1 MTMKVKAI
9 EKKLKFTKET
19 AKIINGII
27 IERDIQ
33 FQFNGHTSFAVT
45 EIPDTFAQNGIHNRS
60 NLVLCAPYG
69 IVVSHSI
76 RYSVPR

>member
-27 IERDIQ
+27 IE
-33 FQFNGHTSFAVT
+33 
-45 EIPDTFAQNGIHNRS
+45 PDSQ
-60 NLVLCAPYG
+60 L
-69 IVVSHSI
+69 HSSMAT
-76 RYSVPR
+76 RLSL

>member
-27 IERDIQ
+27 IEPDSQ
-33 FQFNGHTSFAVT
+33 LQFNGHPTLVVT
-45 EIPDTFAQNGIHNRS
+45 EIPDTLTQNGIH
-60 NLVLCAPYG
+60 
-69 IVVSHSI
+69 
-76 RYSVPR
+76 